1 MIQAMLNKNINKMA
15 EELKQLFAKTSR
27 KMLELEVL
35 MSEADFRNGH
45 FSVYKNVDE
54 MFKKLKIK

>member
-1 MIQAMLNKNINKMA
+1 MAQATLNKNINKMT
-15 EELKQLFAKTSR
+15 EEPKQLFAKTSR
-27 KMLELEVL
+27 KMLELEVML
-35 MSEADFRNGH
+35 SEADFKAGR